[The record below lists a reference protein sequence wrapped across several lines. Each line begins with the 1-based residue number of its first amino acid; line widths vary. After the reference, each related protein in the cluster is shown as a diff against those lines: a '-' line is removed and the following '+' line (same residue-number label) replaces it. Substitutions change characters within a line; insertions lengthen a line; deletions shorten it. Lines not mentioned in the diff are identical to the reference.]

1 MVLPKHDS
9 CSNSINKSSA
19 GDVDTDQVCG
29 YSSTIVKDRSKE
41 KITTYSR
48 GEDILSKLCKEL
60 HEKALELINT
70 EKKELIPLTPDQ
82 EKEHNECKRC
92 HICNKTF
99 IHNKNSKY
107 YKNKKVIDHD
117 HYTGIYSGAGHSI
130 CNLRYETQKN
140 IPVVIHNGS
149 NYDFHLLISEL
160 AKEFR
165 SDMTCIPQ
173 DKENYISF
181 SIPLEKESKDGK
193 FTTYNLRFIDSARF
207 MADSLESHVNNLSEL
222 YECNCT
228 DKSNQR
234 IKIKCKKKTVSTC
247 CRS

>member
-1 MVLPKHDS
+1 MVLPQHDS

-117 HYTGIYSGAGHSI
+117 HYTGIYSGAGQ
-130 CNLRYETQKN
+130 Y
-140 IPVVIHNGS
+140 
-149 NYDFHLLISEL
+149 
-160 AKEFR
+160 
-165 SDMTCIPQ
+165 M
-173 DKENYISF
+173 
-181 SIPLEKESKDGK
+181 
-193 FTTYNLRFIDSARF
+193 
-207 MADSLESHVNNLSEL
+207 
-222 YECNCT
+222 
-228 DKSNQR
+228 
-234 IKIKCKKKTVSTC
+234 
-247 CRS
+247 